1 MINLIWDT
9 ETTGLA
15 KHPLARDNVQPR
27 IIEWAG
33 ILVDEKGN
41 KLDEYV
47 QMINPGIEIEN
58 VITDITGITNE
69 MLIGKPTFKEV
80 YEPILAFMKRAH
92 QIIAHNLPFDWTMLT
107 LELDRINV
115 PHPQFELMLCTVQEH
130 IHQYGYRPKLT
141 ILYEQYMGK
150 PLHQTHRALD
160 DVEAL
165 AEICREA
172 GVLI

>member
-15 KHPLARDNVQPR
+15 KHPLARDGVQPH

-33 ILVDEKGN
+33 ILVDENGD
-41 KLDEYV
+41 KLDEFV
-47 QMINPGIEIEN
+47 QMINPGIEIEAI
-58 VITDITGITNE
+58 ITEITGITND
-69 MLIGKPTFKEV
+69 MLKDKPSFKEV
-80 YEPILAFMKRAH
+80 CEPILTFMKRAD

-107 LELDRINV
+107 LELDRIRV
-115 PHPQFELMLCTVQEH
+115 PHPTFKYTLCTVQEH
-130 IHQYGYRPKLT
+130 VAEYGYRPKLT
-141 ILYEQYMGK
+141 ILYERYMGK
-150 PLHQTHRALD
+150 PLNQTHRALD

-165 AEICREA
+165 AEICKEA